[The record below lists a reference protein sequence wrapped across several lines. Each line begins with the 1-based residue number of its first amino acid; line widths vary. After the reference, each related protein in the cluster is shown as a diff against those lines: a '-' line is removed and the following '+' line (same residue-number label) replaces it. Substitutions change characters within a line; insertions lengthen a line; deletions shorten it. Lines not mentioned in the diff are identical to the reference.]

1 VHTSALP
8 YICYRRGAVND
19 PSALPS
25 SSSTSS
31 QTTWELIWWNSGK
44 RHTQEFSDQAKALTT
59 KKELEQEG
67 FEVEIACLAKL
78 FG

>member
-8 YICYRRGAVND
+8 LFTASGGRVND
-19 PSALPS
+19 TTALS
-25 SSSTSS
+25 SK
-31 QTTWELIWWNSGK
+31 TTWELIWLNDGH